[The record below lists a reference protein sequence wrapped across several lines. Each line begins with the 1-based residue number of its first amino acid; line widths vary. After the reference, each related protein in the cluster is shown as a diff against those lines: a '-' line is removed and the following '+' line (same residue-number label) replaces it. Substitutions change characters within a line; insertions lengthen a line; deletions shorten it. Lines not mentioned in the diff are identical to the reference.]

1 MTFLIVAYIVECPNA
16 KSAIHG
22 VTGVVC
28 GLISGLQRPQKS
40 KKSPKNDL
48 FFKYIFAIAVILSI
62 HWIKL
67 TIGTFMIECPK
78 DKIIIHRA
86 SGVGY
91 GVISEL
97 LMSQKIIKNYPKL
110 AIFTYFGRISPIHWI
125 TWTNIVLCPNG
136 KLTIFVMNHVIMMY

>member
-67 TIGTFMIECPK
+67 TIGTFMIECRK
-78 DKIIIHRA
+78 DRIIIHRA
-86 SGVGY
+86 TGVGY
-91 GVISEL
+91 GVISEIQR
-97 LMSQKIIKNYPKL
+97 SQKPLKKTPKIGYFL
-110 AIFTYFGRISPIHWI
+110 IFWALEPYHPYIESHGPILF
-125 TWTNIVLCPNG
+125 NVPMVN
-136 KLTIFVMNHVIMMY
+136 